1 MNSLPLYTILPG
13 KPLLTNSAYYLYCRV
28 KKGKLAVLD
37 AKSLNN
43 RCKPEMCDQC
53 NYYLG
58 GHFVTSEKKAKNKC
72 SQECVVV

>member
-37 AKSLNN
+37 AKSLSTTVVSQ
-43 RCKPEMCDQC
+43 RS
-53 NYYLG
+53 
-58 GHFVTSEKKAKNKC
+58 VTSAIITLEDILSPVKKSKH
-72 SQECVVV
+72 